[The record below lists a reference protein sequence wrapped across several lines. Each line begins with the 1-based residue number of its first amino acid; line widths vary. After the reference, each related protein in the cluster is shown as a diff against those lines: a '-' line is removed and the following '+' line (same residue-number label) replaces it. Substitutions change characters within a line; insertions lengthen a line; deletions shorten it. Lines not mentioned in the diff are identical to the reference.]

1 MEVAKGVSNHSLLNY
16 ITITPFFHKEGLG
29 SLLLKAAKILGKE
42 NIEDGFYGQEINVT
56 TYNLCR
62 INMFLHNIG
71 YEKFNIKCDD
81 ILINPKHD
89 IEENNY
95 ILSVS
100 CYVEKEL

>member
-1 MEVAKGVSNHSLLNY
+1 MTWEKS
-16 ITITPFFHKEGLG
+16 G

-81 ILINPKHD
+81 ILINPKRD

>member
-1 MEVAKGVSNHSLLNY
+1 MLL
-16 ITITPFFHKEGLG
+16 H
-29 SLLLKAAKILGKE
+29 
-42 NIEDGFYGQEINVT
+42 D
-56 TYNLCR
+56 
-62 INMFLHNIG
+62 IG

-81 ILINPKHD
+81 ILID

>member
-16 ITITPFFHKEGLG
+16 ITITPFCHKLDMRD
-29 SLLLKAAKILGKE
+29 KAAKILGKE

-56 TYNLCR
+56 TYNLCK

-100 CYVEKEL
+100 CYVEKES